1 MDMTLHAK
9 NYQNR
14 VKGFLSVDTP
24 NICKKLSLILVV
36 RPVLVHTYKTANI
49 VVVRMMALLCSSH
62 NKLCYAPHDT
72 FSNAILITV
81 MLG

>member
-24 NICKKLSLILVV
+24 NVRLPWHFFFFFFLFLFLFFFGFFAKRSAKTGERILTRSTSKDVV
-36 RPVLVHTYKTANI
+36 RAKEVPFGGENDKN
-49 VVVRMMALLCSSH
+49 
-62 NKLCYAPHDT
+62 
-72 FSNAILITV
+72 
-81 MLG
+81 

>member
-24 NICKKLSLILVV
+24 NVRLPWHFFFFFFFGFFAKRSAKTGERILTRSTSKDVV
-36 RPVLVHTYKTANI
+36 RAKEVPFGGENDKN
-49 VVVRMMALLCSSH
+49 
-62 NKLCYAPHDT
+62 
-72 FSNAILITV
+72 
-81 MLG
+81 